1 MAKWE
6 RDPVL
11 RRRLSWLLAA
21 IEVAAVTLNARFVF
35 AAYLWRALVAV
46 APKLLSIE
54 VFDAVVYVATGLC
67 LVGVAVQGFLYVR
80 GRAWARSAFLV
91 ENGVLIVLGFLWF
104 VHSILGSGEPNIF
117 STWGGLLLPLVT
129 LFPLLWPLMSFRP
142 VAPAA
147 RGG

>member
-1 MAKWE
+1 MATWK

-21 IEVAAVTLNARFVF
+21 IEVAAVTLNFYFVF
-35 AAYLWRALVAV
+35 AAYLRRVTLAV
-46 APKLLSIE
+46 APTLPSDRML
-54 VFDAVVYVATGLC
+54 FVVVLVASGLC

>member
-21 IEVAAVTLNARFVF
+21 AEVAAVTLNFYFVF
-35 AAYLWRALVAV
+35 AAYLRRVLVAV
-46 APKLLSIE
+46 DPKLLSVE
-54 VFDAVVYVATGLC
+54 AFVAVTLVVTGLC
-67 LVGVAVQGFLYVR
+67 LVAVAVQGFLYVR

-91 ENGVLIVLGFLWF
+91 QNGVLIVLGFLWF
-104 VHSILGSGEPNIF
+104 VHSVLGRGEPDIF

>member
-21 IEVAAVTLNARFVF
+21 AEVVAVTLNFYFVF
-35 AAYLWRALVAV
+35 SAYLRRVTLAV
-46 APKLLSIE
+46 APTLPSDRTL
-54 VFDAVVYVATGLC
+54 VVVALVVTGLC
-67 LVGVAVQGFLYVR
+67 LVGAAVQGFLYVR

-91 ENGVLIVLGFLWF
+91 QNGVLIALGFLWF
-104 VHSILGSGEPNIF
+104 IHSILGSGEPNIF

-129 LFPLLWPLMSFRP
+129 LFPLLWPLISLRP
-142 VAPAA
+142 LPPAA
-147 RGG
+147 RGR

>member
-21 IEVAAVTLNARFVF
+21 AETLALTLNFYLVF
-35 AAYLWRALVAV
+35 SAYLQRVLVAV
-46 APKLLSIE
+46 APKLLS
-54 VFDAVVYVATGLC
+54 VQAFVAVALVVTGFC
-67 LVGVAVQGFLYVR
+67 LAGAAVQGFLYVR

-104 VHSILGSGEPNIF
+104 IHSILGSGEPNIF

-129 LFPLLWPLMSFRP
+129 LFPLLWPLISLRP
-142 VAPAA
+142 LPPAA